1 MIHSLPTLTYLD
13 ERPVF
18 EEERRFSEAFGVG
31 GKEAEKEERKL
42 WDEER
47 KEKQMQYLRDF
58 DNMVSK
64 SRAKHRKETGKE
76 IEECERESDPL
87 KEVDARL
94 TPDQKQKIHD
104 LAHSRTTT
112 TEDY

>member
-1 MIHSLPTLTYLD
+1 
-13 ERPVF
+13 
-18 EEERRFSEAFGVG
+18 
-31 GKEAEKEERKL
+31 
-42 WDEER
+42 
-47 KEKQMQYLRDF
+47 
-58 DNMVSK
+58 MVSK